1 MATTRRTKTAP
12 KKPAAKKPA
21 AKKPAAKKPAAKKPP
36 ARPFE
41 LCGPIHWG
49 YPFTLALKGARK
61 KDAADFLSRFT
72 TVAPASELSGY
83 VVVDDD
89 DLDAA
94 AKAFE
99 KNRPSIPYSC
109 LAARW
114 GRDLP
119 AAERL
124 ARLDAALAAPDDQS
138 RAHVEMLLATW
149 PDDQD
154 PSAAEARALAAME
167 SWPRYFRSSTTRTE
181 RAAQAGDLAPHR
193 TWVRHYAS
201 TDLEGTLDKGMYERV
216 EMTQFDSPARLVAH
230 VGRFEHLREVAFR
243 GVPTGD
249 EWEAIK
255 GLPRVERLAVW
266 NFSGSAA
273 PGLDVARWREAPLGL
288 GLRSLETYGVKLSA
302 AELAPFAKGPATLE
316 HLKLTNGRL
325 SGAKAGKA
333 LAAIGARHPVRS
345 LVVEYNE
352 LEGPGTAAAFAPG
365 AWASLEALNLSA
377 NEVGDEG
384 ITAIAKSPSLGRLRW
399 FTCRSNAAQGV
410 ITAAGAAALADAAS
424 LGALAWLGLMGH
436 ALGSDGAARILSS
449 PKLRGLRRVNLSYTY
464 ASWREVIDAL
474 RGRETA
480 PLTHLDASSWDASGQ
495 VDWEAASFLRGVRHL
510 RVDGLP
516 GDQYGPLLAC
526 GHLDALESLVL
537 GGAYAEHERA
547 TAALRKARPLP
558 RLRVISLKGW
568 RLQTAGA
575 RALAAS
581 PLFSTLSAVE
591 LMASGYATADAA
603 KEFLARGVRLVT
615 IPEFDEYVFHDAPMH
630 DFHVQLPRT

>member
-1 MATTRRTKTAP
+1 MATTRRTK
-12 KKPAAKKPA
+12 PAAKKA
-21 AKKPAAKKPAAKKPP
+21 P

-49 YPFTLALKGARK
+49 YPFTLALKGARRK
-61 KDAADFLSRFT
+61 EVEAFLTRFT
-72 TVAPASELSGY
+72 RVTPASELSGY

-114 GRDLP
+114 GRDLS

-124 ARLDAALAAPDDQS
+124 ARLDAALAAPDDQR
-138 RAHVEMLLATW
+138 RASVEMLLATW

-154 PSAAEARALAAME
+154 PAAAEARALAAME
-167 SWPRYFRSSTTRTE
+167 SWPRYFRSTSTRTE
-181 RAAQAGDLAPHR
+181 RAAQAGDLGPHR
-193 TWVRHYAS
+193 AWVRHYAN
-201 TDLEGTLDKGMYERV
+201 TDLEGALGKGMYERV
-216 EMTQFDSPARLVAH
+216 EMTQFDAPARLVAH

-249 EWEAIK
+249 EWDAIK
-255 GLPRVERLAVW
+255 QLPRVERLAVW
-266 NFSGSAA
+266 NFTGSTAA
-273 PGLDVARWREAPLGL
+273 GLDTARWRDAPLGL
-288 GLRSLETYGVKLSA
+288 GLRTLETYGVKLSA
-302 AELAPFAKGPATLE
+302 AELSPFAKGPATLE

-325 SGAKAGKA
+325 SGAKGGKA
-333 LAAIGARHPVRS
+333 LAAIGAHHPVRS

-365 AWASLEALNLSA
+365 AWTSLEALNLSA

-399 FTCRSNAAQGV
+399 FTCRSNAAQGMV
-410 ITAAGAAALADAAS
+410 TEAGAAALADAAS
-424 LGALAWLGLMGH
+424 LGALAWLGLMGQ
-436 ALGSDGAARILSS
+436 ALGSDGVARILSS
-449 PKLRGLRRVNLSYTY
+449 PKLRGLRRVNLSYVR
-464 ASWREVIDAL
+464 ASWRGVIGAL
-474 RGRETA
+474 EGRETA
-480 PLTHLDASSWDASGQ
+480 PLTHLDASSWEFDGQ
-495 VDWEAASFLRGVRHL
+495 IDWGAASFLRGVRHL

-537 GGAYAEHERA
+537 GGAYASHKA
-547 TAALRKARPLP
+547 AVAALRKAKPLP
-558 RLRVISLKGW
+558 RLKVLSLKGW
-568 RLQTAGA
+568 RLQAAGA
-575 RALAAS
+575 RALASS
-581 PLFSTLSAVE
+581 PLFSTLTAVE

-603 KEFLARGVRLVT
+603 KEFLARGVRPVT
-615 IPEFDEYVFHDAPMH
+615 IPEFDEYVFHDAPLH
-630 DFHVQLPRT
+630 DFHVLLPRT

>member
-1 MATTRRTKTAP
+1 MATTRRTKTTA
-12 KKPAAKKPA
+12 KKTAAKKAPAKKTA
-21 AKKPAAKKPAAKKPP
+21 AKRAP

-49 YPFTLALKGARK
+49 YPFTLALKAARRK
-61 KDAADFLSRFT
+61 EVEAFLTRFT
-72 TVAPASELSGY
+72 RVTPASELSGY

-114 GRDLP
+114 VRDLP

-124 ARLDAALAAPDDQS
+124 ARLDAALAAPDDQN
-138 RAHVEMLLATW
+138 RASVEMLLATW

-154 PSAAEARALAAME
+154 PAAAEARALAAMD

-181 RAAQAGDLAPHR
+181 RAAQAGDLGPHR
-193 TWVRHYAS
+193 AWVRHYAS

-216 EMTQFDSPARLVAH
+216 EATQFDSPTRLVSH

-255 GLPRVERLAVW
+255 QLPRVERLAVW
-266 NFSGSAA
+266 NFTGSAA
-273 PGLDVARWREAPLGL
+273 SGLDTARWREAPLGR
-288 GLRSLETYGVKLSA
+288 GLRSLETYGIKLSA

-316 HLKLTNGRL
+316 HLKLTNARL
-325 SGAKAGKA
+325 TGAKAGKA

-352 LEGPGTAAAFAPG
+352 LEGAGTAAAFAPG

-384 ITAIAKSPSLGRLRW
+384 ITAIARSPSLGRLRW
-399 FTCRSNAAQGV
+399 FTCRSNAAKGMV
-410 ITAAGAAALADAAS
+410 TEAGATALADAAS

-436 ALGSDGAARILSS
+436 ALGSDGVARILSS
-449 PKLRGLRRVNLSYTY
+449 PKLRGLRRVNLSYVR
-464 ASWREVIDAL
+464 ASWRDVIGAL
-474 RGRETA
+474 EGRETA
-480 PLTHLDASSWDASGQ
+480 PLTHLDASSWAFEGQ
-495 VDWEAASFLRGVRHL
+495 VDWGAASFLRGVRHL
-510 RVDGLP
+510 RLDGLP

-537 GGAYAEHERA
+537 GGAYAAHDEA
-547 TAALRKARPLP
+547 TAALRKAAPLP
-558 RLRVISLKGW
+558 RLKVLSLKGW
-568 RLQTAGA
+568 RLQAAGA

-581 PLFSTLSAVE
+581 PLFSTLAAVE

-603 KEFLARGVRLVT
+603 KEFLARGVRPVT
-615 IPEFDEYVFHDAPMH
+615 IPEFDEYVFHDAPLH
-630 DFHVQLPRT
+630 DFHVLLPRT